1 MGLSKEKILQTV
13 FGAVDEVNEMLAEE
27 ERLEK
32 LPDTLLVGDE
42 GSLDSL
48 GLINFIVAVEG
59 RVRKD
64 FGLTLNLI
72 EALEAPEEP
81 LKSIGRLAEFIATQ
95 TTERERE

>member
-32 LPDTLLVGDE
+32 LPNTLLTGDG
-42 GSLDSL
+42 GSLTSL
-48 GLINFIVAVEG
+48 GLINFIVEVEG
-59 RVRKD
+59 RIQKD
-64 FGLTLNLI
+64 FGLELNLV

-81 LKSIGRLAEFIATQ
+81 LKSIGRLAEFVVAQANGGGT
-95 TTERERE
+95 